1 MAGHNSFFGYM
12 AGNTNSFNI
21 MHKHI
26 KFKRSSLI
34 KLKSANLFFERI
46 KMPIDFYINIQS
58 YILTI

>member
-12 AGNTNSFNI
+12 ADNTNSFNI

-34 KLKSANLFFERI
+34 KLKSAIFFFLE
-46 KMPIDFYINIQS
+46 D
-58 YILTI
+58 